1 MRTVLGRLTVGT
13 KLYLAFGIVVALLV
27 GVIAVALTGMSTLA
41 NAHHQVSGNA
51 TPKVE
56 AIGEARAASSDM
68 HFSQTRYVLTPGQ
81 HADFLDD
88 QQVFEQDLA
97 QVVKL
102 TGAAERAQLAA
113 VQQTYATWKAVDAR
127 LWSLARTHRTAQATA
142 LVTGQANDVADEL
155 VDAMTAYET
164 KVMKEQKQADATFVS
179 TKSSST
185 RTIVAL
191 GIVAVL
197 VAVGLAF
204 ALARSLVGRIRQML
218 SAAEGISVGDL
229 EQHVE
234 SSSCDELGQTVSAF
248 SRMIEYLS
256 GAAAAAE
263 QIADG
268 DLTVRIEP
276 KSDRDKL
283 GHAFAA
289 MVDNLRQM
297 ISEVGSAAASVGTS
311 SHDIASTSDE
321 AGRAVGEIANA
332 VSSVAEGAERQ
343 VRMVATAQE
352 STQLTGRAAD
362 EASSAARAG
371 IHAAEEA
378 TEAMRKLQEQTRQI
392 TEDIQSLSVKSE
404 RIGTIVE
411 TITSIAGQTNL
422 LALNAAIE
430 AARAGEQGKGF
441 AVVADEVRKLAEES
455 QGAATSIAE
464 LIREIQADTERAV
477 LAVEAG
483 AAQAE
488 TSVSTVETTRSAFR
502 EIGGL
507 VDDIGRRVEELVSA
521 TAEVATVAEGSSA
534 ATQEVSASTQET
546 SASTEEIAASA
557 HELAIAAEQLN
568 QLVARFAL
576 S

>member
-1 MRTVLGRLTVGT
+1 MGARLARLTVSS

-27 GVIAVALTGMSTLA
+27 AVIAVAFNAMSTLA
-41 NAHHQVSGNA
+41 HAHRQVSDGA

-68 HFSQTRYVLTPGQ
+68 HFSQTRYVLTPAQ

-88 QQVFEQDLA
+88 QRVFEQDLA
-97 QVVKL
+97 AVAKL
-102 TGAAERAQLAA
+102 TDAAERPQLAA
-113 VQQTYATWKAVDAR
+113 VQATYADWKAVNAQ
-127 LWSLARTHRTAQATA
+127 LWTLARTHRSAGATA
-142 LVTGQANDVADEL
+142 LVTGRANDVADEL

-164 KVMKEQKQADATFVS
+164 KVTKEQKQADATFSS
-179 TKSSST
+179 TKRSSAI
-185 RTIVAL
+185 TIVAL
-191 GIVAVL
+191 GVVAVL
-197 VAVGLAF
+197 LAIGLAF
-204 ALARSLVGRIRQML
+204 ALGRSLVGRIRQML
-218 SAAEGISVGDL
+218 AAAEGISVGDL

-234 SSSCDELGQTVSAF
+234 SSSCDELGKTVSAF
-248 SRMIEYLS
+248 SRMIDYLS
-256 GAAAAAE
+256 SNAAAAE
-263 QIADG
+263 QIAAG

-276 KSDRDKL
+276 RSDRDTL

-297 ISEVGSAAASVGTS
+297 ISEVGSAAANVGNS

-352 STQLTGRAAD
+352 STQLTGRAAG
-362 EASSAARAG
+362 EASTAARAG
-371 IHAAEEA
+371 IQAAEEA
-378 TEAMRKLQEQTRQI
+378 SEAMRKLQQQTHQI

-411 TITSIAGQTNL
+411 TITTIAGQTNL

-464 LIREIQADTERAV
+464 LIREIQGDTERAV
-477 LAVEAG
+477 RAVEAG

-507 VDDIGRRVEELVSA
+507 VDDIARRVEELVSA

-534 ATQEVSASTQET
+534 ATQQVSASTQET

-557 HELAIAAEQLN
+557 HELANAAEQLN
-568 QLVARFAL
+568 RLVSRFAL